1 MQDTVIK
8 PAAPPEEEL
17 SLKRYFI
24 KTLLT
29 GTIIILPLVILL
41 LVLSLVF
48 EFALELVHPISLLLS
63 PGEAE
68 PHWGIDILAMILLL
82 CIIFA
87 LGLCVHYNWGK
98 KYLSS
103 FERHYLN
110 KIPLYGTVRQTVRQ
124 FSELKDM
131 PFKQVVLVD
140 IFGTGVQMT
149 GFVTERV
156 NPKMCTVFV
165 PTAPNPTNGNIYHVP
180 IERITFLKV
189 SPDAAMRSIVG
200 MGNGSSVLFNTDSAS
215 LNEKK
220 HPETIIKN
228 LKENGVLD

>member
-1 MQDTVIK
+1 MQEKVIQ
-8 PAAPPEEEL
+8 PAPPAPEEDT
-17 SLKRYFI
+17 SLKRYFL
-24 KTLLT
+24 KTLIT
-29 GTIIILPLVILL
+29 GTIIVLPLIIIF
-41 LVLSLVF
+41 LVLSLLF
-48 EFALELVHPISLLLS
+48 DFLSELVHPISLLLS
-63 PGEAE
+63 PGEDE
-68 PHWGIDILAMILLL
+68 PHWVIDIIAMILLL

-98 KYLSS
+98 KYMSS

-180 IERITFLKV
+180 TERIKFIDV

-200 MGNGSSVLFNTDSAS
+200 MGNGSSVLFKTDGISAQQP
-215 LNEKK
+215 K
-220 HPETIIKN
+220 HPDKIITD
-228 LKENGVLD
+228 LTENGVV